1 MSNKYR
7 DKVNFVSPSLVI
19 GYKMYNSFRNI
30 ANVPT
35 SDQAKSGELSG
46 ESSDSLLMDA
56 LTASGLN
63 ADESEDR
70 YRAEALAS
78 RLSRD
83 LVAMS
88 FCVDERTLN
97 IILKPTAKEWY
108 KNDDV

>member
-1 MSNKYR
+1 
-7 DKVNFVSPSLVI
+7 
-19 GYKMYNSFRNI
+19 MYTIIPNI
-30 ANVPT
+30 VNVPT
-35 SDQAKSGELSG
+35 SDQAKSGELRG

-56 LTASGLN
+56 FKASGLN

-97 IILKPTAKEWY
+97 IILKPTAKQWY
-108 KNDDV
+108 KSDDV